1 MIDTENVTCD
11 TCTAP
16 SEFVFDASDEVS
28 RGWPR
33 VDIELNPFKGDFPLL
48 AQHPELAF
56 LDSGATAQRPACVLE
71 AQKSFYET
79 MNANPLRGLYSLSVE
94 ATEAIAKVRSQ
105 IAELIGAVDE
115 RGRAR
120 ANEVVFCRNT
130 SEALNIVAKGFAP
143 HVLEPGDEVVI
154 SIMEH
159 HSNLI
164 PWQQVCR
171 ETGAKLVYLYPTP
184 TGQITDDEIAAKIGP
199 ATKIVSC
206 GHVSNVLGVENPI
219 AKLAAAAHANGA
231 YMVVDAAQSVPHMA
245 LDVRELGADF
255 LAFSAHKALGPMG
268 VGVLWGRTDLL
279 DRTDPVYTG
288 GEMIDSVTEQGAT
301 WAPVPEKFEAGTQ
314 DAAGIYATGVALDY
328 LVDKVGYETVAERE
342 RALVHYAM
350 SRMVELPFVDIVGS
364 IYWDQH
370 HGAISFNVHGIHPH
384 DVASIMDMDGV
395 CIRAGHHCA
404 QPLLTW
410 LQVENLACCRAS
422 IAFYNDK
429 HDIDRFIDSLNHVWS
444 VFHN

>member
-71 AQKSFYET
+71 AQKTFYET

-328 LVDKVGYETVAERE
+328 LVNKVGYETVAERE

-370 HGAISFNVHGIHPH
+370 HGAISFNVRGIHPH

-429 HDIDRFIDSLNHVWS
+429 HDIDCFIDSLNHVWS